1 MDDEDLK
8 KITAGLILALLGV
21 LAFLILKPILI
32 SLIFGIILAVVFSP
46 VYDWS
51 LKYIRSEN
59 LSAFLTCLLLILL
72 MIIPFWFLTPILVK
86 QSFEVYL
93 ASQQIDFVT
102 PLKTVFPS
110 FFTSDQF
117 ASEIGSVLH
126 SFVTNAANSLVNS
139 FSKLILNFPTIMLQ
153 LLVVF
158 FTFFF
163 IVRDKDVF
171 FTYTKNILPFSR
183 PLKDK
188 LFKSSRE
195 ITLSVVYGQIL
206 IGMIQGLIVSI
217 GFFVFGINNAVILSL
232 FAFIAGIFPIIGTTI
247 VWLPIVIYLLIAG
260 NTLSA
265 LGIAFFGLIANVI
278 DNVLRPIFVSKFTH
292 MHPLLVLIA
301 MIGGFLFFGIL
312 GFIIGPLVFAYGFI
326 MLEVYRGKEI
336 EGIFIRE

>member
-8 KITAGLILALLGV
+8 KITAGLILVVLGV

-32 SLIFGIILAVVFSP
+32 SLLFGIILAVVFSP
-46 VYDWS
+46 VYSWL
-51 LKYIRSEN
+51 LKIIKLKN
-59 LSAFLTCLLLILL
+59 LSAFLTCLLLILI
-72 MIIPFWFLTPILVK
+72 MVIPFWFLTPVLVK

-93 ASQQIDFVT
+93 ASQQMDFVT
-102 PLKTVFPS
+102 PLKTIFPS

-126 SFVTNAANSLVNS
+126 SFTTNAANSLVNS
-139 FSKLILNFPTIMLQ
+139 LSKLILNFPSIMLQ

-163 IVRDKDVF
+163 IVRDKDAF
-171 FTYTKNILPFSR
+171 FSYTKNILPFSR

-188 LFKSSRE
+188 LFKSSKD
-195 ITLSVVYGQIL
+195 ITFSVIYGQVL
-206 IGMIQGLIVSI
+206 IGMLQGLIVSI
-217 GFFVFGINNAVILSL
+217 GFFIFGINNAFILSL
-232 FAFIAGIFPIIGTTI
+232 FAVLAGIFPIIGTTI
-247 VWLPIVIYLLIAG
+247 VWLPVVIYLLIAG
-260 NTLSA
+260 NTFA
-265 LGIAFFGLIANVI
+265 GVGIAFFGLIANFI
-278 DNVLRPIFVSKFTH
+278 DNILRPIFVSKFTH

-301 MIGGFLFFGIL
+301 MIGGFLFFGIV